1 MKLRIRRKEDEMT
14 VASATSGNAGP
25 KVKSDCLVEYRRTDG
40 ELQVSVDQEAGTAGA
55 LANAVRMAALRL
67 RIRNGEVTV
76 TDSGAAPFVAAAR
89 FEAAARDLM
98 GDDLPPPRFEEC
110 LMRESEASRPRRSR
124 LYVPGNRPRFFG
136 KALASG
142 ADGVILDLEDS
153 VAPARKREARVL
165 VAHALRALDFGDVE
179 VMVRINQGD
188 LGLEDLE
195 WIVPQPVQHILI
207 PKVEDP
213 AQVKAVRDRCREI
226 MRRTGRSEKVWL
238 MPIVE
243 SPLGILR
250 GREIA
255 AAVPEC
261 CALTLGLQD
270 LTAELG
276 VQPTPEGRES
286 FVARSMVVL
295 AARACGLQPIDTVY
309 SDVKNEEGLRRSVRE
324 ARELGFGGKGCIHPR
339 QVPGINEEFL
349 PSQEELEKAKRIVL
363 AMEEA
368 DRQGL
373 GAVAVGSKMVDP
385 PVARQAQNLVG
396 NAVRLGVLPE
406 DWRDSE

>member
-1 MKLRIRRKEDEMT
+1 MT
-14 VASATSGNAGP
+14 VPSATSGSAGP
-25 KVKSDCLVEYRRTDG
+25 KVKSDCRVEYRRTDG
-40 ELQVSVDQEAGTAGA
+40 ELQVAVNTDADTAEA
-55 LANAVRMAALRL
+55 LENAVHMAALRL
-67 RIRNGEVTV
+67 RIRQGEVTV
-76 TDSGAAPFVAAAR
+76 SDRGAVPFVAAAR
-89 FEAAARDLM
+89 FETAARDLM

-110 LMRESEASRPRRSR
+110 LVLESKASRPRRSR
-124 LYVPGNRPRFFG
+124 LYVPGNRPRFFQ

-179 VMVRINQGD
+179 IMVRINQGD
-188 LGLEDLE
+188 PGLEDLE

-207 PKVEDP
+207 PKVEGP
-213 AQVKAVRDRCREI
+213 AEVIAVRNRCREI
-226 MRRTGRSEKVWL
+226 MGRTGREERVWL
-238 MPIVE
+238 MPIIE
-243 SPLGILR
+243 SPLGVLR
-250 GREIA
+250 AREIA

-276 VQPTPEGRES
+276 VRPTPEGRES
-286 FVARSMVVL
+286 FVARSMIVL

-309 SDVKNEEGLRRSVRE
+309 SDVKDEEGLRHSVRE
-324 ARELGFGGKGCIHPR
+324 ARELGFIGKGCIHPG
-339 QVPGINEEFL
+339 QVPVINEEFL
-349 PSQEELEKAKRIVL
+349 PSEEELDKAKRIVL

-385 PVARQAQNLVG
+385 PVARQAQNLVD

-406 DWRDSE
+406 GWREA

>member
-1 MKLRIRRKEDEMT
+1 MT
-14 VASATSGNAGP
+14 EPTATAGNSGP
-25 KVKSDCLVEYRRTDG
+25 KVKADCLVRYVRNES
-40 ELQVSVDQEAGTAGA
+40 ELSISVNSAADRAEA
-55 LANAVRMAALRL
+55 LSNAVRMAALRL
-67 RIRNGEVTV
+67 RIHRGEVTV

-110 LMRESEASRPRRSR
+110 LMRESEPARPRRSR
-124 LYVPGNRPRFFG
+124 LYVPGNRPRFFE

-142 ADGVILDLEDS
+142 ADGIILDLEDS
-153 VAPARKREARVL
+153 VAPARKRQARVL
-165 VAHALRALDFGDVE
+165 VAHALRALDFGDIE

-188 LGLEDLE
+188 AGLKDLE

-207 PKVEDP
+207 PKVECADE
-213 AQVKAVRDRCREI
+213 VRAVRDRCTEI
-226 MRRTGRSEKVWL
+226 ARKTGRRERIWL

-243 SPLGILR
+243 SPHGVLHAE
-250 GREIA
+250 EIA
-255 AAVPEC
+255 SAVPET

-276 VQPTPEGRES
+276 VRPTPHGRES
-286 FVARSMVVL
+286 FVARSLVVL

-309 SDVKNEEGLRRSVRE
+309 SDVKNEEGLRESVRE
-324 ARELGFGGKGCIHPR
+324 ARELGFVGKGCIHPR
-339 QVPGINEEFL
+339 QVPAINEEFM
-349 PSQEELEKAKRIVL
+349 PSSKDLDRAKKIVL

-368 DRQGL
+368 EQQGL
-373 GAVAVGSKMVDP
+373 GAVALGSKMIDP
-385 PVARQAQNLVG
+385 PVARQAQNLVD
-396 NAVRLGVLPE
+396 NAVRLGVMPK